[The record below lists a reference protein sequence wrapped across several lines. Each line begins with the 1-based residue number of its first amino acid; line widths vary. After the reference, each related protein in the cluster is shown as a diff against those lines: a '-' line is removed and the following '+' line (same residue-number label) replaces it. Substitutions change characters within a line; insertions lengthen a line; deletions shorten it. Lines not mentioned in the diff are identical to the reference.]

1 MRLLLDEFVPRKTKS
16 LFAAA
21 GHDCETVREAGFEGS
36 SNGELLAAAEF
47 LFDVLVTI
55 DKNIRYQQNV
65 TAREIAVLI
74 LRVPSNDISDI
85 APLVPRALAALSSI
99 KPGQVIEIS
108 SAE

>member
-1 MRLLLDEFVPRKTKS
+1 MPLPGTIVKLSERLALR
-16 LFAAA
+16 
-21 GHDCETVREAGFEGS
+21 GS